1 MCAAHQRD
9 SRRRP
14 HTPGPGTA
22 AEPGRTHLLA
32 LPEPLLLTDCGPRA
46 CARLVHQAPGSPC
59 GRRRASAP
67 CRGSAMP
74 ASDPSPTHRP
84 KSNRM
89 PRYFARYPDRW
100 VVFSYSPV
108 APCDFLHAL
117 PKPETLAHNP
127 RLLLGAP
134 ASARPPLRRDV
145 RAIVARP
152 LPIPIARGT
161 SFRIPHW
168 LTLLAK
174 RVIQYHYLIYRKVGR
189 SQRLRP
195 SVNRSLSGETDTAKC
210 RGSRLR
216 SMAERTTSRSVAYL
230 EVQPP

>member
-14 HTPGPGTA
+14 QTPGPGTA

-67 CRGSAMP
+67 LPWQCDASLRPIPNPSTEIESHAAILRRLPGSMGC
-74 ASDPSPTHRP
+74 
-84 KSNRM
+84 
-89 PRYFARYPDRW
+89 
-100 VVFSYSPV
+100 FSYSPV

-117 PKPETLAHNP
+117 PRPETLAHNP

-174 RVIQYHYLIYRKVGR
+174 KVIQYHYLIYRKVGR

-195 SVNRSLSGETDTAKC
+195 SVNRSLSGETD
-210 RGSRLR
+210 GQ
-216 SMAERTTSRSVAYL
+216 V
-230 EVQPP
+230 PW